1 MQDDTSG
8 NVCSKAQNNGNHI
21 ERSFSNLVAIEE
33 GMQVWTFGQFWQV
46 WQLWADC
53 PVNSWDLHVLDDGAQ
68 SPKVG
73 LLDRVI
79 GRDNFSSVVSF
90 GDVPLCI
97 SCHIEKLLRHCL
109 YLSTEALLE
118 SSQRVA

>member
-46 WQLWADC
+46 RQLWADC

-79 GRDNFSSVVSF
+79 GSDNFSGVVSF
-90 GDVPLCI
+90 GNVLLCI
-97 SCHIEKLLRHCL
+97 CCHIEKLLWHCL
-109 YLSTEALLE
+109 YLSTESLLE